1 MTASSAEL
9 RQRAF
14 NIIKSKSF
22 FRGEVTLAS
31 GQKSDHYFDMK
42 PSMFEPEGVDVL
54 ARMILERIDGARAD
68 LVGGLE
74 MGAVPLIAP
83 ISLISYQAGKPI
95 PGFFVR
101 KNVKEHGTKKR
112 IEAVKDVV
120 GKRVV
125 IVEDVTTTGQSAMQA
140 IQQLQEA
147 GAEIVMV
154 ISVVD
159 RQSGAAEFFKAQG
172 LRFESLFEASEFLKA
187 A

>member
-1 MTASSAEL
+1 MTADL

-14 NIIKSKSF
+14 DIIKTKSF
-22 FRGEVTLAS
+22 FRGEITLAS

-42 PSMFEPEGVDVL
+42 PAMFEPEGVDAL
-54 ARMILERIDGARAD
+54 ARLILETIAGLNVD

-83 ISLISYQAGKPI
+83 ISLLSYQQGKPI

-101 KNVKEHGTKKR
+101 KTVKEHGTKKR
-112 IEAVKDVV
+112 IEAVKDVS

-125 IVEDVTTTGQSAMQA
+125 IVEDVTTTGGSAMQA
-140 IQQLQEA
+140 IQQLRDA

-159 RQSGAAEFFKAQG
+159 RQSGARDFFKAQG
-172 LRFESLFEASEFLKA
+172 LRFESLFEASAFLNA